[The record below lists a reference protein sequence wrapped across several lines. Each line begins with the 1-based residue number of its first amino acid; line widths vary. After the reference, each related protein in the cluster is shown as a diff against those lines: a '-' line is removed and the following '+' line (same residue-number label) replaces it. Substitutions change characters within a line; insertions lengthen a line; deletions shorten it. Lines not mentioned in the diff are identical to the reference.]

1 VKLNK
6 IIKAIE
12 EFAPLS
18 LQESYDN
25 SGLIIGSTDMEIS
38 SALLCIDITE
48 DTIQEAIDK
57 NCNLIISHHPIV
69 FKGLKRFNKNNYVER
84 CVIKA
89 IKNDI
94 AIYSAHTNIDS
105 VRGGV
110 SERICEKLNLKNKQI
125 LSPSG
130 EKLRKLVCYVPSS
143 HTEQLRIALFDAGA
157 GHIGKYSSC
166 SYNTEGIGT
175 FMPEKGSNPF
185 VGEIK
190 KLHHEKE
197 TRIEVVFPQN
207 LKNKV
212 INSLLANHPYEEVA
226 YDIFILEN
234 INPNIGL
241 GMTGEL
247 EKEIDSKDFL
257 NIVKKTFKCGTIRHT
272 DINIDKIKKVS
283 VCGGSGSS
291 LLKNAIASKSDI
303 FITADF
309 KYHEFFD
316 AENKIIIADIGHYES
331 EQFTND
337 IFYEI
342 LTKKITNFAVHISGI
357 NSNPINYL

>member
-1 VKLNK
+1 MKLNK

-25 SGLIIGSTDMEIS
+25 SGLIIGTTDMEIS

-69 FKGLKRFNKNNYVER
+69 FKGLKRFNKSNYVER

-125 LSPSG
+125 LAPSG
-130 EKLRKLVCYVPSS
+130 EKLRKLVCYVPLS
-143 HTEQLRIALFDAGA
+143 HAEQLRIALFKAGA

-197 TRIEVVFPQN
+197 TRIEVIFPLN
-207 LKNKV
+207 LKNKI
-212 INSLLANHPYEEVA
+212 INSLLANHPYQEVA

-257 NIVKKTFKCGTIRHT
+257 NIIKKTFKCGTIRYT